1 VNQPSVPELFRLQA
15 RYCRILESPLYE
27 HLLEKAA
34 ADYERGGLTAR
45 VLAPH
50 ERDEPKTMLSLRFMG
65 AMHRAVLEGKA
76 PELAEFYPSVG
87 GQVDLVRVW
96 PVFSETL
103 ERLGEDL
110 YEEIALPVQTNEV
123 ARCAALLGGFLVVAE
138 ETGLP
143 LRVLEIGASAGLNL
157 NFDRYG
163 YASDGRSWGDS
174 SSPVQLRGIIEGE
187 AFPWSTGAEV
197 TERRGCD
204 ASPLDPTSDRTR
216 LLLRSFI
223 WPDQTERFALL
234 TAALDFAR
242 TSAAEVEQADAAVW
256 AARQLEHPAEGR
268 ATVMF
273 HSLVMMYLSDESRE
287 GMIAAIEAAGEG
299 ASDSAPVA
307 RLSMELGGDEA
318 DVRLK
323 LWPGGEERLIAKAG
337 YQGQHVHWLGSEPK
351 VG

>member
-15 RYCRILESPLYE
+15 RYCRILGSPLYE
-27 HLLEKAA
+27 YLLEEAA

-65 AMHRAVLEGKA
+65 AVHRAVLEGKA

-87 GQVDLVRVW
+87 GQVDFGRVW
-96 PVFSETL
+96 SVFSETL
-103 ERLGEDL
+103 ESLGEDL
-110 YEEIALPVQTNEV
+110 HEEIALPVQTNEV
-123 ARCAALLGGFLVVAE
+123 ARCGALLGGFLLVAKA
-138 ETGLP
+138 TGLP

-163 YASDGRSWGDS
+163 YETDGRSWGDS
-174 SSPVQLRGIIEGE
+174 NSPVQLREIVQGD
-187 AFPWSTGAEV
+187 AFPWSTDAEV
-197 TERRGCD
+197 VERRGCD
-204 ASPLDPTSDRTR
+204 ASPLDPASDHTR
-216 LLLRSFI
+216 LLLRSFV
-223 WPDQTERFALL
+223 WPDQVERFALL

-242 TSAAEVEQADAAVW
+242 TNAVEVEQADAAAW
-256 AARQLEHPAEGR
+256 TARQLERPAEGR

-287 GMIAAIEAAGEG
+287 SMIAAIEEAGQG
-299 ASDSAPVA
+299 ASDSAPIA
-307 RLSMELGGDEA
+307 WLRMELGGDEA
-318 DVRLK
+318 DVRLT

-337 YQGQHVHWLGSEPK
+337 YQGQAVRWLG
-351 VG
+351 